1 MPFFL
6 LKLLGIGKWLKEAFS
21 ALWGATCKYPL
32 QVALIACL
40 CACGWLWRGW
50 SREEAAHLA
59 DNAKHKA
66 ELARIEQASDA
77 NLAAQIAQV
86 KAVEAKSAAI
96 AKDNANA
103 ETQIRTVYV
112 DRGRANAERMRFDKV
127 CSSAASSPAQD
138 NPAPVDHG
146 PGPEAIVLERRD
158 YDILIENTARLEAVH
173 QWGDAMVKE
182 GLALPEPAFSGNQ

>member
-1 MPFFL
+1 MTWIAIKLFL
-6 LKLLGIGKWLKEAFS
+6 GGAMKRLLSGLTALLGIARQHPWQT
-21 ALWGATCKYPL
+21 ALA
-32 QVALIACL
+32 IAL
-40 CACGWLWRGW
+40 CALAWTWRGW

-66 ELARIEQASDA
+66 ELARIEQASAA

-127 CSSAASSPAQD
+127 CSSAASGPAQD

-173 QWGDAMVKE
+173 QWGDTMVKE
-182 GLALPEPAFSGNQ
+182 GLAIPEVGF